1 MRRQVV
7 PWASSRIS
15 AKDELPAV
23 PGGDDPLA
31 VDAAPG
37 GAAAA
42 RGGEGDGPTISDR
55 ILATLRGSNVPF
67 TRVDMRTNGVL
78 AFTHRLIPTD
88 LTDGRAMTRQLAAFL
103 DDS

>member
-23 PGGDDPLA
+23 PRGDDPLA

-42 RGGEGDGPTISDR
+42 AGEGDGPTISDR